1 MNSDT
6 SIWILVAIIVGLM
19 IWNITRR
26 RKSSN
31 TSLDVA
37 LGIVSNIESNQKV
50 VEIRLSDYQSKKKFQ
65 TGMWNMYKNK
75 VTFLSPEVVATLT
88 ETFNMAEDFNSR
100 IDNARKNKSMATLQ
114 DMPLEKFRDLLNKC
128 REGMVA
134 WLKNEY
140 QSDQQNNT
148 RSGCLG
154 F

>member
-75 VTFLSPEVVATLT
+75 VTFLSLEVVATLT

-128 REGMVA
+128 RDGMVA
-134 WLKNEY
+134 WLKYEY
-140 QSDQQNNT
+140 QNDQQNSS
-148 RSGCLG
+148 RRGCLG